1 MNVNLEKQAE
11 WVEATLQVIRDL
23 VLDTVEKGDLDAV
36 SQARL
41 DAVLAIIRR
50 YFEMNEKPE

>member
-1 MNVNLEKQAE
+1 MER
-11 WVEATLQVIRDL
+11 VEATLQVIRDL
-23 VLDTVEKGDLDAV
+23 VQDTIEKGDLDVV

-41 DAVLAIIRR
+41 DAVLAVIRR